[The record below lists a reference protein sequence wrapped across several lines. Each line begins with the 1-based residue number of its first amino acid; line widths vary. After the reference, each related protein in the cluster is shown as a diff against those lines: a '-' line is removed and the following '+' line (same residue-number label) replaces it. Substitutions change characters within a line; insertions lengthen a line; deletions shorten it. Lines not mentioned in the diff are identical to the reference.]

1 MVPWMLQSLAVA
13 GLLAA
18 LVHVACRVGRIGPV
32 GRHALWLLVL
42 VKLLTPPV
50 VVLHWPWVIP
60 APRLTDVTSRFG
72 SEARAPD
79 VVVPRAAQGEALR
92 PTAVETPPLTPRSMS
107 TTAVAGRV
115 GGVLVS
121 HALDIWLV
129 GGLVFAWVQGVRVR
143 RVLRSVRAAGMPDL
157 VLSDHV
163 EKLTRRLRVG
173 AVRIRVVSGI
183 TSPLIWCVNPRR
195 PQLLWPA
202 VLPEEISEDCR
213 RGLIAHELAHVKR
226 RDHWVGWLELA
237 AGCLWWWNPVFWYVR
252 SRLRENAELACDAW
266 VIDALPHGRRTY
278 AEALLAVCAVPTPNP
293 RTAPIPAVGVS
304 TGSRRF
310 LERRLAMIMRE
321 RVPLHLPRVGLFS
334 LALIFLATLPAWARG
349 TPSAPP
355 QDRRATTP
363 IAAVPIEVAPEA
375 PQVTILTPSRG
386 LPITATMRGQA
397 LPADA
402 QALVDRFSEQQAEAR
417 READAKIATQREE
430 LVKQLQALQDS
441 YTKAGSL
448 DDAVAVR
455 NGIRQ
460 LTSGAGRRMTPDVVR
475 LVPISPSAPD
485 SAAWA
490 ALRNDSFGLT
500 AYRDRVGETL
510 AITVTGSTQGRVWG
524 DGVYTD
530 DSSLGTAAVHAGLL
544 RPGETGTVRVTILP
558 GEDRYTGSTRYG
570 VTSADYGAWDGS
582 YRLDGAANSSTSS
595 GSSSDSSRSAPR
607 DLGLYVS
614 ADRSSISRYL
624 QSLRGEIG
632 SSFTM
637 EVEGSVS
644 SSVWGT
650 DVYTDDSSIAAA
662 AVHAGILRVGERGLV
677 KVTIVAG
684 QDSYTG
690 SDRHGVKSE
699 AWQRW
704 DGSFRIERAPRR

>member
-1 MVPWMLQSLAVA
+1 MLPWMLQSLAVA

-18 LVHVACRVGRIGPV
+18 LVHVACRVGRMGPV

-50 VVLHWPWVIP
+50 VVLQWPWVIP

-79 VVVPRAAQGEALR
+79 VVVPRTGQGETVR
-92 PTAVETPPLTPRSMS
+92 PTAVEMPTLTPRSIL

-115 GGVLVS
+115 GGVLAS
-121 HALDIWLV
+121 HLLDLWLV
-129 GGLVFAWVQGVRVR
+129 GGFVFAWVHGVRIR
-143 RVLRSVRAAGMPDL
+143 RVLRSVRTAGRPDL

-163 EKLTRRLRVG
+163 EKLARRLRTG
-173 AVRIRVVSGI
+173 PLRIHVVSGI
-183 TSPLIWCVNPRR
+183 TSPLIWCVNPWR

-202 VLPEEISEDCR
+202 VLPEDMSEECR
-213 RGLIAHELAHVKR
+213 RGLIVHELAHVKR

-237 AGCLWWWNPVFWYVR
+237 AGCLWWWNPVFWYAR

-278 AEALLAVCAVPTPNP
+278 AEALLAVCAGATPNF
-293 RTAPIPAVGVS
+293 RTAPMPVVGVS

-321 RVPLHLPRVGLFS
+321 RVPLRLSRVGWFS
-334 LALIFLATLPAWARG
+334 LALIFLATLPAWARA

-355 QDRRATTP
+355 QDRPATTP
-363 IAAVPIEVAPEA
+363 VVAAPIEVAPES
-375 PQVTILTPSRG
+375 PQVTTVTRFRG
-386 LPITATMRGQA
+386 LPLTALLRGQA

-402 QALVDRFSEQQAEAR
+402 KKLVDRFSEQQAEAQ
-417 READAKIATQREE
+417 READAKIARQREE
-430 LVKQLQALQDS
+430 LVKQLQVLQDS

-448 DDAVAVR
+448 DEAIAVR
-455 NGIRQ
+455 DGIRQ
-460 LTSGAGRRMTPDVVR
+460 LTTGPGGRLTPGVVR
-475 LVPISPSAPD
+475 LVPIGRPSLSIPSD
-485 SAAWA
+485 SAWTPV
-490 ALRNDSFGLT
+490 RDDSVGLT
-500 AYRDRVGETL
+500 RYRDRVGETL
-510 AITVTGSTQGRVWG
+510 AITVTGSTEGNVWG

-530 DSSLGTAAVHAGLL
+530 DSSLGAAAVHAGLL

-558 GEDRYTGSTRYG
+558 GQGRYTGSTRHG
-570 VTSADYGAWDGS
+570 VTSTDYGSWEGS
-582 YRLDGAANSSTSS
+582 YRLD

-607 DLGLYVS
+607 DLGLYVP
-614 ADRSSISRYL
+614 ADRSSVSRYL

-662 AVHAGILRVGERGLV
+662 AVHAGILRDGERGLV

-690 SDRHGVKSE
+690 SDRHGVRSE
-699 AWQRW
+699 AWQQW
-704 DGSFRIERAPRR
+704 GGSFRIERAPGR